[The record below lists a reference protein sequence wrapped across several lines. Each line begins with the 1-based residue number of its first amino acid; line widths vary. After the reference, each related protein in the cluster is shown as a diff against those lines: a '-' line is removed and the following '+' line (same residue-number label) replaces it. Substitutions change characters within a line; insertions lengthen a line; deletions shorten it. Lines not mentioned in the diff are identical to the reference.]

1 MDIDQH
7 SNDDYKILTGDQS
20 NIGYFKLLIRYMV
33 KVTERKP
40 VTVEENLIQL
50 DASMPTKPK
59 HMNNIPDVSV
69 DGNYYNYWA
78 IRTCL

>member
-1 MDIDQH
+1 MDMDQH
-7 SNDDYKILTGDQS
+7 SNDDNKILTGNQS
-20 NIGYFKLLIRYMV
+20 NIGYFKLLIHYMV